1 MEKENNARL
10 TPKAMR
16 SVFVAS
22 FAAII
27 SVSGII
33 AIPTGPLGVPVVLQN
48 MMVVL
53 GALVLGG
60 IQGGAASGLFIAAG
74 MLGLPVFAG
83 GRSGVAALLS
93 PTGGYI
99 IGYFLGSLAAGL
111 YAGKPSVSEKK
122 FSVQKAVRIA
132 SSGALCMAI
141 IYVLG
146 TGYLMT
152 KTNMPLAQAIA
163 AGVIP
168 YIGVDA
174 LKLAFAVS
182 LAIKLR
188 PIVARYIAP
197 NDDAENAFGAD
208 GQ

>member
-1 MEKENNARL
+1 MENNARL
-10 TPKAMR
+10 TPKTMR

-33 AIPTGPLGVPVVLQN
+33 AVPAGPLGVPIVLQN

-53 GALVLGG
+53 SALVLGG
-60 IQGGAASGLFIAAG
+60 VQGGAAVGLFITAG

-99 IGYFLGSLAAGL
+99 IGYFVGSLAAGL
-111 YAGKPSVSEKK
+111 YAGRPSASEKK
-122 FSVQKAVRIA
+122 FSVQAVVRVA
-132 SSGALCMAI
+132 SAGALCMAV

-146 TGYLMT
+146 TGYLMNKT
-152 KTNMPLAQAIA
+152 KMPIAQAIM
-163 AGVIP
+163 AGVVP
-168 YIGVDA
+168 YIGADA
-174 LKLAFAVS
+174 LKLIFAVS

-188 PIVARYIAP
+188 PIAARYIAP
-197 NDDAENAFGAD
+197 NDDAENALDTGRR
-208 GQ
+208 

>member
-1 MEKENNARL
+1 MENNARL
-10 TPKAMR
+10 TPKTMR

-33 AIPTGPLGVPVVLQN
+33 AIPAGPLGVPIVLQN

-53 GALVLGG
+53 SALVLGG
-60 IQGGAASGLFIAAG
+60 AQGGAAVGLFITAG

-99 IGYFLGSLAAGL
+99 IGYFLGGLAAGL
-111 YAGKPSVSEKK
+111 YAGRPSVSEKK
-122 FSVQKAVRIA
+122 FSVQTAIRVA
-132 SSGALCMAI
+132 SSGALCMAV

-146 TGYLMT
+146 TGYLKN

-168 YIGVDA
+168 YVGMDA
-174 LKLAFAVS
+174 LKLIFAVS

-188 PIVARYIAP
+188 PIAARYIMP
-197 NDDAENAFGAD
+197 NDDAENALGAD

>member
-1 MEKENNARL
+1 MENNARL
-10 TPKAMR
+10 TPKTMR

-33 AIPTGPLGVPVVLQN
+33 AVPAGPLGVPIVLQN

-53 GALVLGG
+53 SALVLGG
-60 IQGGAASGLFIAAG
+60 AQGGAAVGLFITAG

-83 GRSGVAALLS
+83 GRSGAAALLS

-99 IGYFLGSLAAGL
+99 IGYFVGSLAAGL
-111 YAGKPSVSEKK
+111 YAGRPSASEKK
-122 FSVQKAVRIA
+122 FSVQAAVRVA
-132 SSGALCMAI
+132 SAGALCMAV

-146 TGYLMT
+146 TGYLMNKT
-152 KTNMPLAQAIA
+152 KMPVAQAIM
-163 AGVIP
+163 AGVVP
-168 YIGVDA
+168 YIGADA
-174 LKLAFAVS
+174 LKLIFAVA

-188 PIVARYIAP
+188 PIAARYIAP
-197 NDDAENAFGAD
+197 HDDAEDALDAGRR
-208 GQ
+208 